1 MKMTAREMWLV
12 FSKKNKPETDDYE
25 AWSFG
30 DSPEELA
37 RLVLE
42 GKKTATASVY
52 ELYAYDN
59 ERVPSAGDYS
69 VIMDAS
75 EKNALC
81 IIRNTDVSIVS
92 FKDVDENHARRE
104 GEGDMTLEY
113 WRKAHR
119 ECFSQWM
126 EEAGK
131 KFTDDTLIVLERFEV
146 VFKP

>member
-1 MKMTAREMWLV
+1 MTAREMWLV
-12 FSKKNKPETDDYE
+12 FTKKNRPEKNEYE
-25 AWSFG
+25 AWAFG
-30 DSPEELA
+30 EDPEELS

-75 EKNALC
+75 ERNALC
-81 IIRNTDVSIVS
+81 IIKDTEVSIVP
-92 FKDVDENHARRE
+92 FKDVDAEHARRE
-104 GEGDMTLEY
+104 GEGDMSLEY
-113 WRKAHR
+113 WRQAHR
-119 ECFSQWM
+119 QCFSQWM
-126 EEAGK
+126 DEAGK
-131 KFTDDTLIVLERFEV
+131 KFTDDTKIVLERFEV